1 MMSIKDI
8 EVAIT
13 KLSAKELADLAA
25 WFADYQARV
34 WDEQIEKDLETGKL
48 DRFLTEVESE
58 YKAGKMK
65 PL

>member
-8 EVAIT
+8 EAAIT
-13 KLSAKELADLAA
+13 KLSAKELADLAS
-25 WFADYQARV
+25 WFADYQASV
-34 WDEQIEKDLETGKL
+34 WDEQIEKDLETGRL
-48 DRFLTEVESE
+48 DHFLSEVENE

>member
-1 MMSIKDI
+1 MSIKDI

>member
-58 YKAGKMK
+58 YKADKMK